1 MADFSITEF
10 TEGGTVFGAM
20 IQSIAKALR
29 GNGVVL
35 NTLAGTAFK
44 ATEKGAGAD
53 MSVDVAAGSC
63 IINGTTYTEAATV
76 NVVITAAHAS
86 LDRYDLIVY
95 DQSGGN
101 PIAVAGTA
109 AATPNPPDVTDDNDI
124 PLAIVFVEHAATSI
138 VNSDIFDLRCGAR
151 ATGLSSST
159 LVGRI
164 PITICKQND
173 DANIGSGT
181 SNATTS
187 YVVAGISKITSD
199 EFPGAIAGATIVA
212 KFVATLRSN
221 NASGTTTVELYDNTD
236 AESIT
241 TVTSTSTTAEIKV
254 SADLTYGTS
263 NQIVTA
269 HEYRARVKTS
279 DAAYI
284 SWVYEAAIE
293 FYAET

>member
-1 MADFSITEF
+1 MADYSIAEF
-10 TEGGTVFGAM
+10 TEGGTVYGIM

-29 GNGVVL
+29 GNGVALDTV
-35 NTLAGTAFK
+35 AGTALK
-44 ATEKGAGAD
+44 ATERGAGAN
-53 MSVDVAAGSC
+53 MSVDVATGSC
-63 IINGTTYTEAATV
+63 IINGTKYTEASIV
-76 NVVITAAHAS
+76 NLVVSAAHAS

-95 DQSGGN
+95 DQSAGN
-101 PIAVAGTA
+101 PAIVAGTA
-109 AATPNPPDVTDDNDI
+109 AATPNPPDVADDNDI

-138 VNSDIFDLRCGAR
+138 VNSDIFDMRCGAT
-151 ATGLSSST
+151 TGGRTTS
-159 LVGRI
+159 LVGKI
-164 PITICKQND
+164 PLTVCKQND

-181 SNATTS
+181 SNGTTS

-199 EFPGAIAGATIVA
+199 EFPAVIAGTSIVA

-254 SADLTYGTS
+254 SGSLTYGTS

-269 HEYRARVKTS
+269 HEYRVRVKTS
-279 DAAYI
+279 NAAYV

-293 FYAET
+293 FYAEA